1 MILNAQILNRFDSAA
16 NWVSEN
22 PTLASGEVGV
32 QSDGHFK
39 VGDGTTAWGDLD
51 FAGGSAE
58 LNNYLLADGT
68 RELAGHLLP
77 EMTGAS
83 GVVSARDI
91 GSSDQKIRNLYVH
104 DAYIDAG
111 SLYVNNKLVLQDDSG
126 TITISTDA
134 DQDLKVKT
142 TGTGDVVFQSENEVN
157 SVAKGG
163 IEFTVPSDNPT
174 KHINFTN
181 QSTNGN
187 LTFSA
192 AGTGSQIQFTA
203 LDEIDLTATNI
214 DINGAMDVSGE
225 ITFGTLHHHNLT
237 GISDD
242 DHSQYILATGARA
255 FTGKVTGVTPTET
268 NQLATKSYVDSAV
281 QGLDWQES
289 VLDIT
294 TNALATATTGFRYIS
309 SETSG
314 GWTINNIYEYNG
326 ATWDETAASEGFAA
340 WVEDEDILYT
350 FNGSAWVKF
359 GSTITH
365 ENLNAVN
372 GGTYRHLSAAH
383 VTELTTSGSC
393 TIHTHAGGGL
403 PSGAIILVESDTAIT
418 GFTLLTDTDDGVA
431 YITKG
436 SAAAGESGGSSK
448 TSGTWTQPNHIHSG
462 PSHTH
467 TGPSHVH
474 GQTSHTHAGPNHN
487 HQWNNYISIG
497 TTSQSYNSAGTATN
511 YTAGT
516 QNTYVTHVAADTG
529 NSGTVINQDCYTTKV
544 AGTTGGASAANTGAG
559 GTAATGAAGTAN
571 TGNGASASTWRPKGT
586 NYTRQQKI

>member
-1 MILNAQILNRFDSAA
+1 MRLNAQILNRFDSSA
-16 NWVSEN
+16 NWVSDN
-22 PTLASGEVGV
+22 PTLASGEIGI
-32 QSDGHFK
+32 QSDGYFK
-39 VGDGTTAWGDLD
+39 IGDGITAWTGLD
-51 FAGGSAE
+51 YAGGVTTLQE
-58 LNNYLLADGT
+58 YFMVDGS

-91 GSSDQKIRNLYVH
+91 GSPSQKIRNLYVH

-111 SLYVNNKLVLQDDSG
+111 SLYVNNKLVLEDDSG
-126 TITISTDA
+126 TITVSTDE
-134 DQDLKVKT
+134 DQDLKIRT
-142 TGTGDVVFQSENEVN
+142 TGTGDLVLESDNEVN

-163 IEFTVPSDNPT
+163 VEFTVPSDNPT
-174 KHINFTN
+174 KHLNFTN
-181 QSTNGN
+181 QSTGGN
-187 LTFSA
+187 LTFST
-192 AGTGSQIQFTA
+192 TGANGQVQFSSI
-203 LDEIDLTATNI
+203 DEIDLTAPSI
-214 DINGAMDVSGE
+214 DVNGAMDVSGE

-237 GISDD
+237 GTSDD

-281 QGLDWQES
+281 QGLDWQVS
-289 VLDIT
+289 VLDRT
-294 TNALATATTGFRYIS
+294 TNALATTTTGFRYIS

-314 GWTINNIYEYNG
+314 GWTINNVYEYNG
-326 ATWDETAASEGFAA
+326 ATWDEVAASEGMAA

-393 TIHTHAGGGL
+393 TIHTHEGGGL

-448 TSGTWTQPNHIHSG
+448 TSGTWTQPNHVHAG

-474 GQTSHTHAGPNHN
+474 GQTSHTHAGPNHS
-487 HQWNNYISIG
+487 HRWHYYSSG
-497 TTSQSYNSAGTATN
+497 GKTFNSAGTVMGVQSQNCTVAHITATSGESSGLTSDA
-511 YTAGT
+511 YTA
-516 QNTYVTHVAADTG
+516 
-529 NSGTVINQDCYTTKV
+529 KV

-559 GTAATGAAGTAN
+559 GTAATGAGGTAN